1 MRTDSCSLSLM
12 ILVAVGLGCSAPEE
26 PPRLPNIVLI
36 LADDLGWKDV
46 SFNGGVIATPNIDRI
61 ANEGVQLE
69 RFYVAPICSPTRS
82 GLMTGRHPIRYGMMR
97 GVVMSYHDFGLD
109 PGETIIPQALAE
121 AGYEHRGVFGKW
133 HLGHAKSEYRPL
145 QRGYTRFVGFLT
157 EAFDYFTHER
167 YGAVDWWHDDES
179 VHEPGYS
186 TDLISKHA
194 VEFVTEHAGGDAPFF
209 MYVPY
214 NAPHSP
220 FQAKDEH
227 LPRYANLEGVPVEAV
242 VGKGV
247 GPEKY
252 EWFGG
257 HAMSR
262 ARLEDVD
269 GRLNNRRITGAMVH
283 SLDEGIGNILDALDE
298 TGVAD
303 NTLVWFLSDNG
314 GDTGIGD
321 NRPFRG
327 SKGNLFEGGIRV
339 AAAARWPGGGVEGG
353 GKVSAAL
360 NYLDVMP
367 TLISLAGVADKFDL
381 ELDGIDVMPA
391 LKGEPFSEDREFYSY
406 CGQLSNEREQ
416 LMAMDGDWKLI
427 IIGPEPLDREA
438 LAESQTMLFDL
449 ATDPYEQ
456 SDIAEQNP
464 GIVSRMTEK
473 ALVFRAL
480 QPDVHVPIFQEGRD
494 GFVGPD
500 RWMLPYAR

>member
-1 MRTDSCSLSLM
+1 M
-12 ILVAVGLGCSAPEE
+12 
-26 PPRLPNIVLI
+26 
-36 LADDLGWKDV
+36 
-46 SFNGGVIATPNIDRI
+46 
-61 ANEGVQLE
+61 
-69 RFYVAPICSPTRS
+69 
-82 GLMTGRHPIRYGMMR
+82 
-97 GVVMSYHDFGLD
+97 
-109 PGETIIPQALAE
+109 
-121 AGYEHRGVFGKW
+121 
-133 HLGHAKSEYRPL
+133 
-145 QRGYTRFVGFLT
+145 
-157 EAFDYFTHER
+157 
-167 YGAVDWWHDDES
+167 
-179 VHEPGYS
+179 
-186 TDLISKHA
+186 ISKHA
-194 VEFVTEHAGGDAPFF
+194 VEFVTEHAGDDSPFF

-220 FQAKDEH
+220 FQAKEEH
-227 LPRYANLEGVPVEAV
+227 LPRYADLERVPVEAV

-262 ARLEDVD
+262 ARLEDVE
-269 GRLNNRRITGAMVH
+269 GRLKNRRITGAMIH

-339 AAAARWPGGGVEGG
+339 TAAARWPDGGLAGG
-353 GKVSAAL
+353 RKVTAAL

-367 TLISLAGVADKFDL
+367 TLMSLAGVADKFDL

-391 LKGEPFSEDREFYSY
+391 LKGEPFDAEREFFSY

-438 LAESQTMLFDL
+438 LAESQTLLFNL
-449 ATDPYEQ
+449 GQDPYEQ

-464 GIVSRMTEK
+464 EIVTRMTEK
-473 ALVFRAL
+473 ALAFRAL
-480 QPDVHVPIFQEGRD
+480 QPEIHVPIFQDGREG
-494 GFVGPD
+494 FEAPI
-500 RWMLPYAR
+500 RWKLPYKR